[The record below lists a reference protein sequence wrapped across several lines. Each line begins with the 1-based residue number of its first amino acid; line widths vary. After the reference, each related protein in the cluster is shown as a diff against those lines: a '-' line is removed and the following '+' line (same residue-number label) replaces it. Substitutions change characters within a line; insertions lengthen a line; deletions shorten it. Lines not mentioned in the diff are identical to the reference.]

1 MRIVKIIVVSFLAFT
16 TSTAAVAQSEG
27 RTGTES
33 APSYS
38 EPTERLLE
46 LCQDPDASPEDVGA
60 AIRDG
65 ADPKAMIEVST
76 RIPILGNRER
86 MVRRTALQVAAM
98 TVRDPK
104 VIRLMIDAGSKL
116 TPNLIRF
123 AVNHNP
129 NPEVIVELLDSW
141 NRVPNARKLDG
152 IRLFSEA
159 CESNES
165 VPVIRWFLKTQRGD
179 PNASDEDVNAG
190 MTPFQTAC
198 GSNLN
203 PEVIKLLVD
212 NGGSLEATRRGGIS
226 PLMFAAMSNTPE
238 IAEVLIESGSEA
250 DDRTHK
256 GMSAYLYAA
265 MSSRYPGMFRLLVE
279 NGADP
284 DATEYGVN
292 AIEMSATIN
301 ENSGIMAAIIEAGTR
316 LPPRTRD
323 GESVLSW
330 ASGNPNPS
338 VVEALLEAGADP
350 NPGDSDPPLLSFALL
365 SVNPEV
371 IRVLVAAGADVN
383 ARSTKVI
390 PGMLEFEPYF
400 LRGTTP
406 LMLACGN
413 ISAEDPLSIITVLLD
428 GGANAGDANQGGYT
442 PLMFAANKRYETGST
457 ADVIR
462 LLIQA
467 GADPNARN
475 ESGLTARD
483 IAEANPKL
491 AEIDLDAAFQPLGVD
506 SAPAGE
512 R

>member
-1 MRIVKIIVVSFLAFT
+1 MRLVRNIVAVFLACT
-16 TSTAAVAQSEG
+16 TSMSVLAQSQG
-27 RTGTES
+27 RTIDDPAS
-33 APSYS
+33 AI
-38 EPTERLLE
+38 TDATRRLLE
-46 LCQDPDASPEDVGA
+46 LCQNPDASPEEVGA

-65 ADPKAMIEVST
+65 ADPKAVIEVPT

-104 VIRLMIDAGSKL
+104 VIRLMIDAGSKP
-116 TPNLIRF
+116 TPKLIQL

-129 NPEVIVELLDSW
+129 NPEVIVALLDSW
-141 NRVPNARKLDG
+141 TRVPNARDLNG

-165 VPVIRWFLKTQRGD
+165 VEVIRWFLETQRSNL
-179 PNASDEDVNAG
+179 NASDEDVNAG

-203 PEVIKLLVD
+203 PEVIRLLVD
-212 NGGSLEATRRGGIS
+212 NGGILKATRRGGIS

-238 IAEVLIESGSEA
+238 ITEVLIESGSEVN
-250 DDRTHK
+250 DRTHK

-265 MSSRYPGMFRLLVE
+265 LSSRYPGTFQLLVE
-279 NGADP
+279 HGADP
-284 DATEYGVN
+284 NAVEYGVN
-292 AIEMSATIN
+292 AIEMSAAIN
-301 ENSGIMAAIIEAGTR
+301 ENPGIMAAIIAAGTR
-316 LPPRTRD
+316 LPPLTSD

-330 ASGNPNPS
+330 ACGNPNPS
-338 VVEALLEAGADP
+338 VTEALLEAGVDP
-350 NPGDSDPPLLSFALL
+350 NPKDAEPPLLSFASLN
-365 SVNPEV
+365 VNPEV
-371 IRVLVAAGADVN
+371 IQVLLGAGADVN
-383 ARSTKVI
+383 ARSIRVI
-390 PGMLEFEPYF
+390 PGMLEFKPFF
-400 LRGTTP
+400 LPGTTP
-406 LMLACGN
+406 LMLASDN
-413 ISAEDPLSIITVLLD
+413 ISTEDIVPFISVLLD
-428 GGANAGDANQGGYT
+428 GGANANDANEGGYT
-442 PLMFAANKRYETGST
+442 PLMFAANKRYKTGST
-457 ADVIR
+457 AEVIR

-491 AEIDLDAAFQPLGVD
+491 AEIDLDAAFQSLGAD